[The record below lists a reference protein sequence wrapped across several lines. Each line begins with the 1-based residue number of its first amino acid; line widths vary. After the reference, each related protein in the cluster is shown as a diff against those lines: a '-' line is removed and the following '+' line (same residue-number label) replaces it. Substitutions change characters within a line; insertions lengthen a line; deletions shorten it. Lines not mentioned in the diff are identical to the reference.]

1 MGGGAET
8 SRATAVGRAT
18 FAMKWVDG
26 GCGWRSGRHLGFV
39 PCVAD
44 AFVGR
49 REGHRWA
56 RRRGRASGLWVLARA
71 DTSGRQRGRGPRRP
85 WPRFAVPLIAA
96 LGVLLGNWSTAVPPG
111 VRTAHAAHTAIEKY
125 EEEAV
130 VRKRLNELESEEAG
144 EVGES
149 AEAEGEAEY
158 YGQPALPKP
167 KRGGWRVKIFTPS
180 SRSSKEKSRTLEN
193 GRTAAAA
200 AAHGK
205 GDGGVTPTVPNA
217 ASTKERA
224 NGAATSRTRTA
235 RPAKE
240 YGASPDPAEE
250 RAAAA
255 AAAPASPSA
264 TASDE
269 QPSAGG
275 SIHEPIRPEEVVGRR
290 TPRLGV
296 RIRAITAPL
305 ISAFWYVTSSHDWE
319 AFVWQAMLVLALLA
333 LLRLGVNRA
342 LRWLYSRFQ
351 SVDPAGAHVPFEDSV
366 FECMLRPLEI
376 FCFTLV
382 GTYMAEALSRPL
394 AATGIMKYVHPLR
407 ELGIIVAATMFILR
421 WIDKIRLRFLRA
433 PDSQKRGVDQAQV
446 DAVSR
451 VATVATVTIAL
462 LISLDTFGVNIK
474 TVLAF
479 GGIGGVA
486 IGFAG
491 REVISNFFSGFMIYL
506 TRPFSVGEWIRSI
519 NDDDPIDG
527 FVEDIGWY
535 LTRVR
540 TWDKRPLYIPNS
552 KFSTLIV
559 ENPSRMTN
567 RRIKKTL
574 HLRIEDLPVAKQ
586 IADDVRAML
595 LAHADLDPKQH
606 RMAYIDGFTDF
617 SCTLWISCYTKQI
630 FLEAYMKT
638 QQDVMLRV
646 FDILRV
652 HGARLA
658 TNLVRDLRDGTN
670 PDLYGAAAMTA
681 LRGVEAVPDASAE
694 VSAEARTV
702 PSTPAEAGAERG
714 GRGVYANVPPR
725 ASEVKPAAGV
735 TSITTTARSGDG
747 SAADARSAAGGG
759 GESREA
765 AAASS
770 APRGGSSSS
779 SSSGGSGE
787 SGTTTVTSGGMKIHG
802 EPRPGAS
809 APPSATG
816 AGVRGS
822 APGARNGNDDE
833 PPPPPQQQQQ
843 QQAVDR
849 RAAVGRAESSGEGRA

>member
-8 SRATAVGRAT
+8 SGATAVGRVAFAT
-18 FAMKWVDG
+18 KWLG
-26 GCGWRSGRHLGFV
+26 GGRGWRSGRHSCFV

-49 REGHRWA
+49 REGHRRA

-71 DTSGRQRGRGPRRP
+71 DTSRRERGRGPRPP
-85 WPRFAVPLIAA
+85 WSRFAVPLIAA
-96 LGVLLGNWSTAVPPG
+96 LGVLLGNWSTVMPPG
-111 VRTAHAAHTAIEKY
+111 AHAAPTAVEKY

-144 EVGES
+144 EVGED
-149 AEAEGEAEY
+149 AEAEGGAEY
-158 YGQPALPKP
+158 YGQSALPKP
-167 KRGGWRVKIFTPS
+167 KRSGWRVKIFTPS
-180 SRSSKEKSRTLEN
+180 ARSSKEKSRMSEN
-193 GRTAAAA
+193 ERTAAATA
-200 AAHGK
+200 ANGK
-205 GDGGVTPTVPNA
+205 GNGDVTPTVRNT

-250 RAAAA
+250 RAAASS
-255 AAAPASPSA
+255 SP

-275 SIHEPIRPEEVVGRR
+275 SIHEPIHPEEVVGRQ
-290 TPRLGV
+290 TPHLGV

-376 FCFTLV
+376 ICFTLV

-606 RMAYIDGFTDF
+606 RMAYIEGFTDF

-670 PDLYGAAAMTA
+670 PDLYGATAMAA
-681 LRGVEAVPDASAE
+681 LRGVEAVPDVSAE

-702 PSTPAEAGAERG
+702 PSTSAEAGAEPSS
-714 GRGVYANVPPR
+714 RGVYANVPSR
-725 ASEVKPAAGV
+725 ASEVKPTTAV
-735 TSITTTARSGDG
+735 TSITTTARSGGD
-747 SAADARSAAGGG
+747 SAADARSAAGGR
-759 GESREA
+759 GESRET

-770 APRGGSSSS
+770 APRSSSS
-779 SSSGGSGE
+779 GGGGGGGGSGE

-809 APPSATG
+809 ASPSATG
-816 AGVRGS
+816 AGVRGN

-833 PPPPPQQQQQ
+833 PPPQQQQ